1 MAERMER
8 TLTGQLGGPVPAGI
22 EALADDEKQDLS
34 DALRDARR
42 RQAKALAEAG
52 EEGLKY
58 VPALL
63 RGAVRKV
70 VGL

>member
-1 MAERMER
+1 MAER
-8 TLTGQLGGPVPAGI
+8 TLAEQLGGTLPGGI
-22 EALADDEKQDLS
+22 EALEEHERQDLA

-52 EEGLKY
+52 EEGLRY

-63 RGAVRKV
+63 RGAVRKA

>member
-1 MAERMER
+1 MAER
-8 TLTGQLGGPVPAGI
+8 TLADQLGGTLPEGI
-22 EALADDEKQDLS
+22 EALGEHERQDLS
-34 DALRDARR
+34 NALRDARR

-52 EEGLKY
+52 EEGLRY

-63 RGAVRKV
+63 RGAVRKA

>member
-1 MAERMER
+1 MAER
-8 TLTGQLGGPVPAGI
+8 TLADQLGGPLPDGI
-22 EALADDEKQDLS
+22 EALSDQHKQDLS
-34 DALRDARR
+34 TALRDARH
-42 RQAKALAEAG
+42 RQAKALARAG
-52 EEGLKY
+52 EESLKY

>member
-1 MAERMER
+1 MSTRPRR
-8 TLTGQLGGPVPAGI
+8 TLADLLGDDLPAGI
-22 EALADDEKQDLS
+22 VALPEEHRQDLA

-42 RQAKALAEAG
+42 RQSAALAEAG
-52 EEGLKY
+52 EAGLRH

-63 RGAVRKV
+63 RGAVRKA

>member
-1 MAERMER
+1 MAER

-22 EALADDEKQDLS
+22 EALADHEKQDLS
-34 DALRDARR
+34 NALRDARH

>member
-1 MAERMER
+1 MAER
-8 TLTGQLGGPVPAGI
+8 TLAEQLGGSLPEGI
-22 EALADDEKQDLS
+22 EALEDHERRDLA

-52 EEGLKY
+52 EEGLRY

-63 RGAVRKV
+63 RGAVRKA

>member
-1 MAERMER
+1 MAER
-8 TLTGQLGGPVPAGI
+8 TLAEQLGGSLPEGI
-22 EALADDEKQDLS
+22 EALEEHERRDLA

-52 EEGLKY
+52 EEGLRY

-63 RGAVRKV
+63 RGAVRKA

>member
-1 MAERMER
+1 
-8 TLTGQLGGPVPAGI
+8 LPAGI
-22 EALADDEKQDLS
+22 EALAESEKQDLA

-42 RQAKALAEAG
+42 RQAVALAKAG

-58 VPALL
+58 VPAFL
-63 RGAVRKV
+63 RPAVRKV

>member
-1 MAERMER
+1 MAER
-8 TLTGQLGGPVPAGI
+8 TLAEQLGGPVPDGI
-22 EALADDEKQDLS
+22 EALEEHEKQDLA

-42 RQAKALAEAG
+42 RQAEALGKAG

-63 RGAVRKV
+63 RGAVRKA

>member
-1 MAERMER
+1 MAARPLAE
-8 TLTGQLGGPVPAGI
+8 QLGGAVPAGI
-22 EALADDEKQDLS
+22 EALEPAEREDLAQ
-34 DALRDARR
+34 ALHDARK
-42 RQAKALAEAG
+42 RQSMALAKAG

>member
-1 MAERMER
+1 MAER
-8 TLTGQLGGPVPAGI
+8 TLSGQLGGPVPAGI
-22 EALADDEKQDLS
+22 DALADNEKQDLS
-34 DALRDARR
+34 DALRDARH
-42 RQAKALAEAG
+42 RQAKALAKAG

-63 RGAVRKV
+63 RGTIRKV

>member
-1 MAERMER
+1 MAER
-8 TLTGQLGGPVPAGI
+8 TLADQLGGDLPEGI
-22 EALADDEKQDLS
+22 EALEEHERQDLS

-52 EEGLKY
+52 EEGLRY

-63 RGAVRKV
+63 RGAVRKA

>member
-1 MAERMER
+1 MAER
-8 TLTGQLGGPVPAGI
+8 TLADQLGGYLPEGI
-22 EALADDEKQDLS
+22 EALEEHEKLDLA

-42 RQAKALAEAG
+42 RQAKHLAQAG
-52 EEGLKY
+52 EEALRY

-63 RGAVRKV
+63 RGAVRKA

>member
-1 MAERMER
+1 MAGLTKR
-8 TLTGQLGGPVPAGI
+8 TLAEQIGGPLPAGI
-22 EALADDEKQDLS
+22 EALAEHEKQDLA
-34 DALRDARR
+34 DALREARR
-42 RQAKALAEAG
+42 RQTTSLAAAG

-63 RGAVRKV
+63 RGAVRKA

>member
-1 MAERMER
+1 MAER
-8 TLTGQLGGPVPAGI
+8 TLAEQLGGYLPVGI
-22 EALADDEKQDLS
+22 EALEEPERQDLAN
-34 DALRDARR
+34 ALHSARK

>member
-1 MAERMER
+1 MAER
-8 TLTGQLGGPVPAGI
+8 TLAEQLGGYLPVGI
-22 EALADDEKQDLS
+22 EALEEHERQDLA
-34 DALRDARR
+34 DALRDARH

-52 EEGLKY
+52 EEGLRY

-63 RGAVRKV
+63 RGAVRKA

>member
-1 MAERMER
+1 MAER
-8 TLTGQLGGPVPAGI
+8 TLADQLGGYLPEGI
-22 EALADDEKQDLS
+22 EALEEHERQDLA
-34 DALRDARR
+34 DA

-63 RGAVRKV
+63 RGAVRKA

>member
-1 MAERMER
+1 MAER
-8 TLTGQLGGPVPAGI
+8 TLADQLGGYLPEGI
-22 EALADDEKQDLS
+22 EALEQHEQQDLAN
-34 DALRDARR
+34 ALRDARR

-52 EEGLKY
+52 EEGLRY

-63 RGAVRKV
+63 RGAVRKA

>member
-1 MAERMER
+1 MAER
-8 TLTGQLGGPVPAGI
+8 TLADQLGGYLPEGI
-22 EALADDEKQDLS
+22 EALEEHERQDLA

-52 EEGLKY
+52 EEGLRY
-58 VPALL
+58 VPSLL

>member
-1 MAERMER
+1 MAER
-8 TLTGQLGGPVPAGI
+8 TLAEQLGGYLPVGI
-22 EALADDEKQDLS
+22 EALEEHERQDLA
-34 DALRDARR
+34 DALRSARK